1 MNDTFLFDN
10 YFINP
15 VTETII
21 KIASSLPYRF
31 MICIDLVFTLIAV
44 LLKDCFNSKTKP
56 FPE

>member
-1 MNDTFLFDN
+1 MNDTFLSDN
-10 YFINP
+10 YFTNP
-15 VTETII
+15 VDETII

-44 LLKDCFNSKTKP
+44 LFKDCFNSKTKP